1 MEKCCDKSGIQEN
14 MIVLREIQSV
24 PSVPMLLEHV
34 ERRME

>member
-14 MIVLREIQSV
+14 VIVLREIQSV
-24 PSVPMLLEHV
+24 PPVPMLMEDV